1 MKSPCGRSP
10 KLFLRRAPDAGACGP
25 STWRRLLR
33 LTSRPGWDTMR
44 AVRDRKTLTA
54 ALLLLA
60 IAMVP
65 ELVWAGTHWL
75 DHHGHGVEADSARNL
90 TQDLAEVLVH
100 GHDHPEGTPDH
111 EHNVLLSPSIRQDAP
126 ASPPVSEA
134 APLES
139 PACEISGTAS
149 GWQPPRLAG
158 PSPPRLHLFC
168 TLLI

>member
-1 MKSPCGRSP
+1 
-10 KLFLRRAPDAGACGP
+10 
-25 STWRRLLR
+25 
-33 LTSRPGWDTMR
+33 MR
-44 AVRDRKTLTA
+44 AVRARKRLIA

-75 DHHGHGVEADSARNL
+75 DHHGHGVEADHARE
-90 TQDLAEVLVH
+90 LAEVLVH
-100 GHDHPEGTPDH
+100 GHEHPEGTPDH
-111 EHNVLLSPSIRQDAP
+111 EHSVLPSPSIRQDAP
-126 ASPPVSEA
+126 ASAPVSEA

-139 PACEISGTAS
+139 PACALSGTAS

-158 PSPPRLHLFC
+158 PSSPRLHLLC

>member
-1 MKSPCGRSP
+1 M
-10 KLFLRRAPDAGACGP
+10 L
-25 STWRRLLR
+25 
-33 LTSRPGWDTMR
+33 
-44 AVRDRKTLTA
+44 A

-75 DHHGHGVEADSARNL
+75 DHSRHGHEADSARNL
-90 TQDLAEVLVH
+90 TRNLAEVLVH
-100 GHDHPEGTPDH
+100 GHEHSEGTPDH
-111 EHNVLLSPSIRQDAP
+111 EHSVLLSPAIRQDAP
-126 ASPPVSEA
+126 ASAPVSEA

-158 PSPPRLHLFC
+158 PSPPRFHLLC